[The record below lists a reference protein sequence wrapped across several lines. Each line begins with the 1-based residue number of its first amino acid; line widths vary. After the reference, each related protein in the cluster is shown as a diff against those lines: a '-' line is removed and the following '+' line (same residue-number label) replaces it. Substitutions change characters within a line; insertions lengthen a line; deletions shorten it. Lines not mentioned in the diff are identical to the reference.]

1 LFDSA
6 PVQDGAGIG
15 PVHGGGEHPLIA
27 TTIGRKVAVGTQ
39 YLADVT
45 ISSSGITG
53 WLKDNALPLI
63 IFVIGLGLLGASR
76 KGDTS
81 KVLLTVALVIVSLAV
96 VTIGLDT
103 TLGLGIGKWLLSL
116 LGVQN
121 TPTAPTPPPV
131 TPGGAVPTTV
141 PTTGGG

>member
-1 LFDSA
+1 MS
-6 PVQDGAGIG
+6 
-15 PVHGGGEHPLIA
+15 
-27 TTIGRKVAVGTQ
+27 
-39 YLADVT
+39 VT
-45 ISSSGITG
+45 I
-53 WLKDNALPLI
+53 
-63 IFVIGLGLLGASR
+63 ASR

-121 TPTAPTPPPV
+121 TPTAPTTPA
-131 TPGGAVPTTV
+131 TPGGAVPTT
-141 PTTGGG
+141 GGG

>member
-1 LFDSA
+1 M
-6 PVQDGAGIG
+6 
-15 PVHGGGEHPLIA
+15 IA
-27 TTIGRKVAVGTQ
+27 TTIGRKVAAGTQ

-121 TPTAPTPPPV
+121 TPTAPTPPA

>member
-1 LFDSA
+1 M
-6 PVQDGAGIG
+6 
-15 PVHGGGEHPLIA
+15 IA

-45 ISSSGITG
+45 ISSTGITG

-116 LGVQN
+116 LGVQD
-121 TPTAPTPPPV
+121 TPTPPTTPPT

-141 PTTGGG
+141 STTGGG

>member
-1 LFDSA
+1 M
-6 PVQDGAGIG
+6 
-15 PVHGGGEHPLIA
+15 IA
-27 TTIGRKVAVGTQ
+27 TRIGRTVAVGTH
-39 YLADVT
+39 YLADVSV
-45 ISSSGITG
+45 SSTGITG

-103 TLGLGIGKWLLSL
+103 TLAGM
-116 LGVQN
+116 LGVKPRLPSQI
-121 TPTAPTPPPV
+121 PRI
-131 TPGGAVPTTV
+131 PGGAPRAHGTE
-141 PTTGGG
+141 

>member
-1 LFDSA
+1 M
-6 PVQDGAGIG
+6 
-15 PVHGGGEHPLIA
+15 IA
-27 TTIGRKVAVGTQ
+27 TTIGRKVAAGFQ
-39 YLADVT
+39 YLAADVSV
-45 ISSSGITG
+45 SSSGFTG

-103 TLGLGIGKWLLSL
+103 TLGLGIGKWLLSESSWFCWRP
-116 LGVQN
+116 GVYAA
-121 TPTAPTPPPV
+121 APV
-131 TPGGAVPTTV
+131 WELV
-141 PTTGGG
+141 

>member
-1 LFDSA
+1 
-6 PVQDGAGIG
+6 V
-15 PVHGGGEHPLIA
+15 IA
-27 TTIGRKVAVGTQ
+27 TRIGRTVAVGTQ
-39 YLADVT
+39 YLADVSV
-45 ISSSGITG
+45 SSTGITG

-121 TPTAPTPPPV
+121 TPTAPTTPPA
-131 TPGGAVPTTV
+131 TPGGAVPTT
-141 PTTGGG
+141 GGG

>member
-1 LFDSA
+1 M
-6 PVQDGAGIG
+6 
-15 PVHGGGEHPLIA
+15 IA

-39 YLADVT
+39 SLADVT

-103 TLGLGIGKWLLSL
+103 TLGLGIGKWLLLSL

-121 TPTAPTPPPV
+121 PPTAPTPPA

>member
-1 LFDSA
+1 
-6 PVQDGAGIG
+6 V
-15 PVHGGGEHPLIA
+15 IA
-27 TTIGRKVAVGTQ
+27 TTIGRKVAAGTHF
-39 YLADVT
+39 LAAEVSV
-45 ISSSGITG
+45 SSSGITG
-53 WLKDNALPLI
+53 WLRDNALPLI

-96 VTIGLDT
+96 VTIGLDS

-121 TPTAPTPPPV
+121 TPPTAPTTLV
-131 TPGGAVPTTV
+131 PGGAVPTTV

>member
-1 LFDSA
+1 M
-6 PVQDGAGIG
+6 
-15 PVHGGGEHPLIA
+15 IA
-27 TTIGRKVAVGTQ
+27 TRIGRTVAAGTQ
-39 YLADVT
+39 YLADVSV
-45 ISSSGITG
+45 SSTGITG

-121 TPTAPTPPPV
+121 PPTAPTAPAVPTAPV
-131 TPGGAVPTTV
+131 TPGGAVPTT
-141 PTTGGG
+141 GGG

>member
-1 LFDSA
+1 MPPA
-6 PVQDGAGIG
+6 
-15 PVHGGGEHPLIA
+15 
-27 TTIGRKVAVGTQ
+27 
-39 YLADVT
+39 
-45 ISSSGITG
+45 
-53 WLKDNALPLI
+53 
-63 IFVIGLGLLGASR
+63 

-116 LGVQN
+116 LGVAEHAHRPH
-121 TPTAPTPPPV
+121 TTGYARRSR
-131 TPGGAVPTTV
+131 PTTV

>member
-1 LFDSA
+1 
-6 PVQDGAGIG
+6 V
-15 PVHGGGEHPLIA
+15 IA
-27 TTIGRKVAVGTQ
+27 TRIGRTGVVGTQ
-39 YLADVT
+39 YLADVSV
-45 ISSSGITG
+45 SSTGITG

-121 TPTAPTPPPV
+121 TPTAPTAPPA
-131 TPGGAVPTTV
+131 TPGGAVPTT
-141 PTTGGG
+141 GGG

>member
-1 LFDSA
+1 L
-6 PVQDGAGIG
+6 V
-15 PVHGGGEHPLIA
+15 VA
-27 TTIGRKVAVGTQ
+27 TMIGRTVAAGTQ
-39 YLADVT
+39 YLADVSV
-45 ISSSGITG
+45 SSTGITG

-81 KVLLTVALVIVSLAV
+81 KVLLTVALLFVSLTV
-96 VTIGLDT
+96 VTIGLDA

-121 TPTAPTPPPV
+121 TPTAPPTAPP
-131 TPGGAVPTTV
+131 TPGGAVPTT
-141 PTTGGG
+141 GGG

>member
-1 LFDSA
+1 M
-6 PVQDGAGIG
+6 
-15 PVHGGGEHPLIA
+15 IA
-27 TTIGRKVAVGTQ
+27 TTIGRKVAAGTQ

-45 ISSSGITG
+45 ISSTGITG

-121 TPTAPTPPPV
+121 TPPTAPTPPA
-131 TPGGAVPTTV
+131 TPGGPVPTTV

>member
-1 LFDSA
+1 M
-6 PVQDGAGIG
+6 
-15 PVHGGGEHPLIA
+15 IA

-45 ISSSGITG
+45 ISSTGITG

-116 LGVQN
+116 LGVQD
-121 TPTAPTPPPV
+121 TSTAPTPPA
-131 TPGGAVPTTV
+131 TPGGAVPTIV

>member
-1 LFDSA
+1 
-6 PVQDGAGIG
+6 V
-15 PVHGGGEHPLIA
+15 IA
-27 TTIGRKVAVGTQ
+27 TTIGRTVTAGTR

-45 ISSSGITG
+45 ISSTGITG

-121 TPTAPTPPPV
+121 TPTAPTAPPA
-131 TPGGAVPTTV
+131 TPGGAVPTT
-141 PTTGGG
+141 GGG